1 MMKRTFLVLILA
13 WAMTGMASAQSV
25 RDFWLAMPD
34 SVLTAVNR
42 SMRAELVAAK
52 APAMKTEVK
61 NVLEGT
67 TVLDTLTSDFMAVHI
82 SGASTMQIR
91 RLAYKDDTIF
101 CVVRTYMGP
110 VADSNVSLYDKTW
123 APMDMKHIYDG
134 KCIKCVKKSLVE
146 KPDTMTLQ
154 RFEEVRAM
162 LDPMLVRATLSA
174 ADATITFTGSVDMLN
189 NEEKK
194 AVGAIFVK
202 KTFKWDGEI
211 FKKVI

>member
-1 MMKRTFLVLILA
+1 
-13 WAMTGMASAQSV
+13 MTGMASAQSV
-25 RDFWLAMPD
+25 KDFWLAMPD

-110 VADSNVSLYDKTW
+110 VADSNVSLYDKMW

-134 KCIKCVKKSLVE
+134 KCIKYVKKSLVE
-146 KPDTMTLQ
+146 KPDTMTQQ

>member
-1 MMKRTFLVLILA
+1 MILA

-42 SMRAELVAAK
+42 SMRAELVTAK

-67 TVLDTLTSDFMAVHI
+67 TVLDTLTSDFMSVHI

-110 VADSNVSLYDKTW
+110 VADSNVSLYDKMW

-146 KPDTMTLQ
+146 KPDTMTQQ